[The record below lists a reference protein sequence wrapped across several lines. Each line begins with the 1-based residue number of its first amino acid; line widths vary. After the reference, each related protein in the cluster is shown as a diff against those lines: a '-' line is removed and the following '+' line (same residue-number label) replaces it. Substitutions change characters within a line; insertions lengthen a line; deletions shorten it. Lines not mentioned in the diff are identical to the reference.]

1 MSTKSNKDILLEIQK
16 ELIEIKKD
24 IFVIK
29 SKINLDNTKGDNTV
43 VEDTKDKIPEDK
55 SSEGWLLW
63 SSK

>member
-1 MSTKSNKDILLEIQK
+1 MSNQKLSNKDILLEIQK

-29 SKINLDNTKGDNTV
+29 SLIVTILDKKNTEV
-43 VEDTKDKIPEDK
+43 SSASEIPEDK